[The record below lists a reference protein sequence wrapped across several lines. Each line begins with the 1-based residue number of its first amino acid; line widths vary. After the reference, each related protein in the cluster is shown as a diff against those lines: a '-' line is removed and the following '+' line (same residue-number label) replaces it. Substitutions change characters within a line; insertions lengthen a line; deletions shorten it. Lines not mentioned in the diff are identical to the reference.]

1 MFLAEYKNFLTK
13 EEAMKKIILTFF
25 LLLVIGLPMS
35 AHSATEP
42 TEPMEAIRGP
52 LDEVISILKDPQYQV
67 PEQKEVQR
75 EKIWNIIR
83 EIFDFTKIAE
93 LALAKYRK
101 KFNEKQL
108 KEFTDLFAKLLE
120 DTYLNKIQAEY
131 KNEKINYLDQKS
143 KTDKALVKTKITRE
157 NVEIPVDYSMWLNNG
172 VWRVYD
178 IKVEGV
184 SLVKNYRNQFQNI
197 LLNKSPDHLIE
208 QVRTKVEKQ
217 KNEKNGTDK

>member
-1 MFLAEYKNFLTK
+1 
-13 EEAMKKIILTFF
+13 MKRIIAAFF
-25 LLLVIGLPMS
+25 LLLVIGLPVS
-35 AHSATEP
+35 AHSSTG
-42 TEPMEAIRGP
+42 PMEAIQGP
-52 LDEVISILKDPQYQV
+52 LDEVINILKDPQYQA

-83 EIFDFTKIAE
+83 EIFDFNKIAH

-101 KFNEKQL
+101 KFDEKQL

-131 KNEKINYLDQKS
+131 KNEKINYLSQKIGAKS
-143 KTDKALVKTKITRE
+143 KSNMALVKTKVTRE
-157 NVEIPVDYSMWLNNG
+157 NVEIPVDYRMWLNKG

-217 KNEKNGTDK
+217 KKEKIDN